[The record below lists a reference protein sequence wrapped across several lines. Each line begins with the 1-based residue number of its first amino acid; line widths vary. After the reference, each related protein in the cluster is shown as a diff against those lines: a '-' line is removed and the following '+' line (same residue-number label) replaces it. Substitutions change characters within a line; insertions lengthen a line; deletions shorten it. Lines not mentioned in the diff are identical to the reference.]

1 MQRVELFGTWKGTGQ
16 RRPFSG
22 VNDLPPGERDLAL
35 HARLGPGDPAG
46 RQVRSRRRSSSF
58 PRATPNTDLAGQVDG
73 SRGQRLPCRSRPTA
87 PCSSARGVTAQKL
100 AAEAPVGTVVAM
112 RLILKPE
119 WAGMVDAIGGGP
131 AIVRNGRP
139 IFRANEGFSPD
150 QLQPRDPR
158 TGVGQLRDGRIL
170 QVVVD
175 GRQPGYSA
183 GMTNFELAQA
193 MVRLGAVTA
202 SALDSGGSSTLA
214 FDGKLLNRPSDPGGQ
229 RAVKECLC
237 VFYYGV
243 YAPPPSAPVLSP
255 NGDGIDETQALAFK
269 VVRPSTVTATI
280 VGPDHVARVTQTDAE
295 RPGRLQAELERP
307 HLRGRLRA
315 RRALAL
321 DRDRHRRPRPQV
333 DRRPH
338 LLAQQHARLPARA
351 RARGRRQAPGVV
363 ARFQVA
369 HPARVIVRIE
379 TRTGVILRRSS
390 AL

>member
-1 MQRVELFGTWKGTGQ
+1 
-16 RRPFSG
+16 
-22 VNDLPPGERDLAL
+22 
-35 HARLGPGDPAG
+35 
-46 RQVRSRRRSSSF
+46 
-58 PRATPNTDLAGQVDG
+58 
-73 SRGQRLPCRSRPTA
+73 
-87 PCSSARGVTAQKL
+87 
-100 AAEAPVGTVVAM
+100 M

-131 AIVRNGRP
+131 AIVRNGKP
-139 IFRANEGFSPD
+139 IFRANEGFSPV
-150 QLQPRDPR
+150 QLQPRNPR

-183 GMTNFELAQA
+183 GVTNFELAQA

-243 YAPPPSAPVLSP
+243 YAPPPTAPVLSP

-269 VVRPSTVTATI
+269 VVRPSAVTATI
-280 VGPDHVARVTQTDAE
+280 IGPDHAARVTQTTQSAPGLYKLNWNGLTSSGGSE
-295 RPGRLQAELERP
+295 REGLWHWTVTATDDLGRRSTVERTFWLNNTLGYLRVPGRVAVGKRP
-307 HLRGRLRA
+307 A
-315 RRALAL
+315 
-321 DRDRHRRPRPQV
+321 
-333 DRRPH
+333 
-338 LLAQQHARLPARA
+338 
-351 RARGRRQAPGVV
+351 VV
-363 ARFQVA
+363 ARFRVA

-379 TRTGVILRRSS
+379 TRTGVILRSIVRTVSTPGTAAVGWNGRVGRAGRGPFVYS
-390 AL
+390 GRYLVEVSTVNALGQAKLSKPLAVKRVAPPRKKKG